1 MTRSA
6 FIYKIENRVNGGCY
20 IGSTVNP
27 KNRWMHHRTSLR
39 KGRHHSFV
47 LQKAWDKYG
56 EECFEFKVLLECSEA
71 DRLFYEKLCM
81 PLQKYNVLRTPH
93 ETPIRKN
100 WVRTPE
106 VCAKISSGLKKALTD
121 PGLRKKWSDCK
132 KGTVYSKDAVHKTAT
147 SKWKP
152 VVCKE
157 LQISFLSQKFAA
169 EYLGIR
175 TSTVSEA
182 IKREG
187 KVNSMFTLIR
197 VA

>member
-1 MTRSA
+1 MNRSA

-56 EECFEFKVLLECSEA
+56 ESCFEFKVLLECSEA

-106 VCAKISSGLKKALTD
+106 ICAKISAGLQKVVHTPEHKGKMRLVNL
-121 PGLRKKWSDCK
+121 GRKWPRS
-132 KGTVYSKDAVHKTAT
+132 AVEKTARA
-147 SKWKP
+147 KWKP
-152 VVCKE
+152 VFCKE
-157 LQISFLSQKFAA
+157 LQVSFLSMKAAA
-169 EYLGIR
+169 EHFGVGN
-175 TSTVSEA
+175 STITEA
-182 IKREG
+182 VRRKG
-187 KVNSMFTLIR
+187 KVNKMFTLVK